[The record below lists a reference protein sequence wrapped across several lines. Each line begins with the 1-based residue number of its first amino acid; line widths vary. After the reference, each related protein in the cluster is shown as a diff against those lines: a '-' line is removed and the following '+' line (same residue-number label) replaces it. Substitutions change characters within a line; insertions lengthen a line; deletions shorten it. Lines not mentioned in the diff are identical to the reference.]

1 MPRLLYFI
9 SSLDEITF
17 STHFYILFYRF
28 LVLHVLNDV
37 REYWIGLTR
46 DSNNS
51 ENWNWINDNT
61 QINKNNEIWHKGEPN
76 NFGGNE
82 NCALLTNLIITKV
95 QDCFEICCFMCSAVS
110 AKISLHLRAKILT

>member
-9 SSLDEITF
+9 SSSDEITF

-46 DSNNS
+46 DSDNS

-76 NFGGNE
+76 NSGGKE
-82 NCALLTNLIITKV
+82 NCALLTKKRFAFKANDVRCWRLHRG
-95 QDCFEICCFMCSAVS
+95 ICE
-110 AKISLHLRAKILT
+110 KLDTGQ